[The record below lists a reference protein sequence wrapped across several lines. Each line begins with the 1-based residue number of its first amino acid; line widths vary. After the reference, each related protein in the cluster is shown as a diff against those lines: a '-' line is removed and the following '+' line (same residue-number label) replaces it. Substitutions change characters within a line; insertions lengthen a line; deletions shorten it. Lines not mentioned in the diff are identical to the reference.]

1 MESQERKILIDDWVR
16 THIQF
21 EYYNDKLKELAKEI
35 LNYVKN
41 NYSILL
47 AGFAQGFPIYLT
59 KVEIINKKLYISYTD
74 NWADCPEY
82 ASLDI
87 PVSEVWHYEKYFE
100 NLYNEYS
107 EKENNKIKEA
117 EKDKE
122 EKEYQTYIRLKQKFE
137 S

>member
-1 MESQERKILIDDWVR
+1 ME
-16 THIQF
+16 
-21 EYYNDKLKELAKEI
+21 AKEI
-35 LNYVKN
+35 RVTIDRWIIANEQYQKANKKLEELGKEILKYVKI
-41 NYSILL
+41 NYEKLL
-47 AGFAQGFPIYLT
+47 AYFAQGFPIYLN
-59 KVEIINKKLYISYTD
+59 KVEVVNKKLYISYTD

-87 PVSEVWHYEKYFE
+87 PVDEVWHYEKYFE
-100 NLYNEYS
+100 NLYDKYL
-107 EKENNKIKEA
+107 EKENNKIRKE